1 LIYTV
6 DSGALKSA
14 LISAANNLCNNKD
27 ILNDL
32 NVFPVPDG
40 DTGSNMSM
48 TVMAAVRELE
58 ASDFAT
64 VSDVLKCV
72 SSAALRGARGNSGV
86 ILSQLF
92 RGMAKGLKDKQT
104 ADAKELAQSF
114 KEAVNAAYRAVMKP
128 AEGTILSVSR
138 DAADKALSIAETE
151 TDIYVLLEETI
162 KEAQKSLDNTP
173 NLLPQL
179 KLAGVV
185 DAGGQGVLYLLEGA
199 LSYAKTGSIVALSD
213 SSMAQPSKKSAA
225 QASNANIEFAY
236 CTEFLINKKY
246 ANEDCSSFVDSI
258 KTKGDSMVVI
268 DDDGIVK
275 VHIHTNHPGF
285 VIEQALKLGEL
296 TNLKIDNMRYQ
307 HEEIIEDA
315 KKPEKEEE
323 MPHREYAF
331 AAVASGDG
339 FAEILKDMEIDRIVE
354 GGQTMNPSTDDIYS
368 AIKDLN
374 ADNIVIF
381 PNNKNIIMAAEQ
393 VKNLT
398 DKNIIVI
405 PTRSVPECITAKLAF
420 APEMSPEEN
429 RDEMTE
435 VIKNVRTGSVTYSV
449 RDFVFNDEKV
459 EKGKILGLDGGKI
472 TKVGENPIDVLK
484 ELLASMAD
492 EESEIISI
500 YYGDEV
506 SEEDAEAITEYAQN
520 AYSDCDVAVFRGGQP
535 IYYYIVSV
543 E

>member
-1 LIYTV
+1 MIYTV
-6 DSGALKSA
+6 DSKALKSA

-58 ASDFAT
+58 ASDFAS

-72 SSAALRGARGNSGV
+72 SGAALRGARGNSGV

-92 RGMAKGLKDKQT
+92 RGMAKGLKDKET
-104 ADAKELAQSF
+104 ADAKELAMSF
-114 KEAVNAAYRAVMKP
+114 KEAVDAAYRAVMKP

-138 DAADKALSIAETE
+138 DGADKALAFAETE
-151 TDIYVLLEETI
+151 SEILALLKETI

-199 LSYAKTGSIVALSD
+199 LIYAETGEIVALSD
-213 SSMAQPSKKSAA
+213 SSMAQAPKKSAA
-225 QASNANIEFAY
+225 KEANTDIEFAY

-246 ANEDCSSFVDSI
+246 ANEDCTAFADSI

-268 DDDGIVK
+268 DDEGIVK

-307 HEEIIEDA
+307 HDELNELDE
-315 KKPEKEEE
+315 KPEAKEE
-323 MPHREYAF
+323 MPHKEYAF
-331 AAVASGDG
+331 SAVASGDG
-339 FAEILKDMEIDRIVE
+339 FAEILKDIGIDKVVE

-405 PTRSVPECITAKLAF
+405 PTRSVPECITAMLVF
-420 APEMSPEEN
+420 SPEMTPEEN
-429 RDEMTE
+429 EEEMTE
-435 VIKNVRTGSVTYSV
+435 IIKNVRTGSVTYSV

-459 EKGKILGLDGGKI
+459 EKGKILGLEGGKI
-472 TKVGENPIDVLK
+472 TKVGENPVDVLK
-484 ELLASMAD
+484 ELLSSMAD
-492 EESEIISI
+492 EDAEIISI

-506 SEEDAEAITEYAQN
+506 SEADAEAITEYAEN
-520 AYSDCDVAVFRGGQP
+520 AYSDCDVTVFRGGQP